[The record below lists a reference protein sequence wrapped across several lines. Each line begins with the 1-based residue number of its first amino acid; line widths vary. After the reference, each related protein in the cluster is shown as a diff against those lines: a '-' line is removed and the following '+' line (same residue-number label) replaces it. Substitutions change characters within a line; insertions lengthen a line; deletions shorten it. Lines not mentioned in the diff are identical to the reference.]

1 MNIKIIFLSLLFT
14 ILIFSCA
21 KESTNGGIFKVR
33 FTFSPPLQNSD
44 PNENKLDQFLA
55 EYTNPDIKNINVI
68 WQGFKESKPLTS
80 IETPEVSVLSGQNI
94 TLHVMV
100 ANGKT
105 IGCKTVKIEGILN
118 NKVSHNF
125 TKVLGF
131 SGNSTP
137 CKDGYDGAFAGSEA
151 DINFPIK

>member
-1 MNIKIIFLSLLFT
+1 
-14 ILIFSCA
+14 
-21 KESTNGGIFKVR
+21 
-33 FTFSPPLQNSD
+33 
-44 PNENKLDQFLA
+44 LA
-55 EYTNPDIKNINVI
+55 EYTNPDIQNINVL

-80 IETPEVSVLSGQNI
+80 IETPEVSVLSGHNI

-100 ANGKT
+100 LNSKT

-125 TKVLGF
+125 TKVLGL

-137 CKDGYDGAFAGSEA
+137 CKDGSFAGLFAGSEA